1 MRFSFR
7 KRQPKEFL
15 LPQNPILVAL
25 DGFTRDQAMAHAER
39 LAPLVGGFKVN
50 DLLDTCG
57 VQIVRDLK
65 QFGRLVM
72 ADPKIYD
79 TPKTVAN
86 RAAAYCDP
94 QTGVGASL
102 VTVHASAGVDALVA
116 AVQSDGHEGDT
127 HSILAITVL
136 TSFDE
141 EGCQEVYGHP
151 TKAMVLRFARWAA
164 LAGCHGIVCSGQEL
178 GLLAK
183 HPELKRLKRV
193 VPGISPAWFQAELK
207 DQKRTMT
214 PKEALDA
221 GADYLE
227 IGRALFE
234 KGDPAQNA
242 QRILEEIGFDPTA
255 RGGGCGM
262 GDDA

>member
-1 MRFSFR
+1 MAR
-7 KRQPKEFL
+7 
-15 LPQNPILVAL
+15 NPILAAL
-25 DGFTRDQAMAHAER
+25 DGLTREQALAYAEQ
-39 LAPLVGGFKVN
+39 LVPYVGGFKVN

-57 VQIVRDLK
+57 AQIVRDLV
-65 QFGRLVM
+65 QFGRPVM

-79 TPKTVAN
+79 IPKTVGN
-86 RAAAYCDP
+86 RVAVYCHCK
-94 QTGVGASL
+94 TGAGADL
-102 VTVHASAGVDALVA
+102 VTVHASAGLPALQT
-116 AVQSDGHEGDT
+116 AVQAHGYEVDT
-127 HSILAITVL
+127 NGILAITVL

-178 GLLAK
+178 ALLAK

-193 VPGISPAWFQAELK
+193 VPGISPAWFQAELQ

-221 GADYLE
+221 GADRLV

-234 KGDPAQNA
+234 QGDPAENA

-255 RGGGCGM
+255 RAGGGGM
-262 GDDA
+262 GDDV

>member
-1 MRFSFR
+1 MTR
-7 KRQPKEFL
+7 
-15 LPQNPILVAL
+15 NPILAAL
-25 DGFTRDQAMAHAER
+25 DGLTREQALAYAEQ
-39 LAPLVGGFKVN
+39 LVPYVGGFKVN

-65 QFGRLVM
+65 RFGRRVM

-79 TPKTVAN
+79 IPKTVGN
-86 RAAAYCDP
+86 RVGVYTNP
-94 QTGVGASL
+94 VTGAGVDL
-102 VTVHASAGVDALVA
+102 VTVHASAGVDALMA
-116 AVQSDGHEGDT
+116 AVQADGHEGDT
-127 HSILAITVL
+127 HSVLAITVL

-178 GLLAK
+178 ALLAK

-193 VPGISPAWFQAELK
+193 VPGISPAWFQAKLQ

-221 GADYLE
+221 GADHLV

-234 KGDPAQNA
+234 EGDPTENA
-242 QRILEEIGFDPTA
+242 RRILEEIGFDPMA
-255 RGGGCGM
+255 RGGGGGM

>member
-1 MRFSFR
+1 MYSS
-7 KRQPKEFL
+7 
-15 LPQNPILVAL
+15 NPILAAL
-25 DGFTRDQAMAHAER
+25 DGFTRDQAMTHAER

-57 VQIVRDLK
+57 AQIVRDLT
-65 QFGRLVM
+65 QFGRQVM

-86 RAAAYCDP
+86 RVAVYADCK
-94 QTGVGASL
+94 TGAGATL
-102 VTVHASAGVDALVA
+102 VTVHASAGIPALQA
-116 AVQSDGHEGDT
+116 AVMAHGYELDHNV
-127 HSILAITVL
+127 ILAITVL

-141 EGCQEVYGHP
+141 EGCQEVYGHS

-164 LAGCHGIVCSGQEL
+164 LVGCRGIVCSGQEL
-178 GLLAK
+178 ALLAK

-193 VPGISPAWFQAELK
+193 VPGIVPAWFQAALG

-214 PKEALDA
+214 PLEALEA
-221 GADYLE
+221 GADKLV

-234 KGDPAQNA
+234 KGDPVDNA
-242 QRILEEIGFDPTA
+242 HRILDEIQFDPTA
-255 RGGGCGM
+255 RRHGGGM
-262 GDDA
+262 GDG

>member
-1 MRFSFR
+1 MTR
-7 KRQPKEFL
+7 
-15 LPQNPILVAL
+15 NPILAAL
-25 DGFTRDQAMAHAER
+25 DGLTREQALAYAEQ
-39 LAPLVGGFKVN
+39 LVPYVGGFKVN

-57 VQIVRDLK
+57 TQIVRDLVE
-65 QFGRLVM
+65 FGLRVM

-79 TPKTVAN
+79 IPKTVGN
-86 RAAAYCDP
+86 RVSVYSHCR
-94 QTGVGASL
+94 TGAGADL
-102 VTVHASAGVDALVA
+102 VTVHASAGMDALLT
-116 AVQSDGHEGDT
+116 AVQAHGREADT
-127 HSILAITVL
+127 NGILAITVL

-164 LAGCHGIVCSGQEL
+164 LAGCHGIVCSGKEL
-178 GLLAK
+178 PLLAM

-193 VPGISPAWFQAELK
+193 VPGISPAWFQAELQ

-214 PKEALDA
+214 PKEALGA
-221 GADYLE
+221 GADYLV

-242 QRILEEIGFDPTA
+242 QRILEEIGFQL
-255 RGGGCGM
+255 
-262 GDDA
+262 